1 MKGKPIMT
9 SFTHTEFPKSHGGV
23 ERAESAF
30 QYFAGLRRSLNGSRG
45 LATLLL
51 AGGVAAF
58 VSVADQM
65 IDTWADGHLL
75 TAWVVLWAVTF
86 AGLALFANA
95 ARTFAAR
102 ITVGVQQWTKRLAQD
117 RADAHLL
124 NTARQDPRVMADIQA
139 AISRAEVQQEL
150 IAEPAVKS
158 ALTHKE
164 ALKARAESDRLMWN
178 AAMSDP
184 RLMEDLQ
191 EAVRRAETTALAI
204 QDPVAQEAALA
215 EIRATAM
222 RYPAVKRVVKRSF
235 LVGIPANLRQIA

>member
-1 MKGKPIMT
+1 
-9 SFTHTEFPKSHGGV
+9 
-23 ERAESAF
+23 
-30 QYFAGLRRSLNGSRG
+30 
-45 LATLLL
+45 
-51 AGGVAAF
+51 

-75 TAWVVLWAVTF
+75 TAWVILWAVAF
-86 AGLALFANA
+86 AGLALFADA

-102 ITVGVQQWTKRLAQD
+102 ISVGLQQWTKRMAQE

-139 AISRAEVQQEL
+139 ALSRAEVQQEL
-150 IAEPAVKS
+150 AAAPAVKS
-158 ALTHKE
+158 VLTQKE
-164 ALKARAESDRLMWN
+164 ALKARAESDRQMWN
-178 AAMSDP
+178 AALSDP

>member
-30 QYFAGLRRSLNGSRG
+30 HYFSGLRRSLSGSRG
-45 LATLLL
+45 LAALLL

-75 TAWVVLWAVTF
+75 TAWVVLWAIAF
-86 AGLALFANA
+86 AGLALFADA

-102 ITVGVQQWTKRLAQD
+102 ISVGLQQWTKRLAQE

-124 NTARQDPRVMADIQA
+124 NTAQQDPRVMADIQA
-139 AISRAEVQQEL
+139 ALSRAEVQQEL
-150 IAEPAVKS
+150 VAAPAVKPV
-158 ALTHKE
+158 LTHKE
-164 ALKARAESDRLMWN
+164 AVKARAESDRLMWN
-178 AAMSDP
+178 AALSDP

-235 LVGIPANLRQIA
+235 LTGIPADLRQIA

>member
-1 MKGKPIMT
+1 MT
-9 SFTHTEFPKSHGGV
+9 SFTHTEFPKTHGGV

-30 QYFAGLRRSLNGSRG
+30 QYFSGLRRSLSGSRG
-45 LATLLL
+45 LAALLL

-75 TAWVVLWAVTF
+75 TAWVVLWAIAF
-86 AGLALFANA
+86 AGLAMFADA

-102 ITVGVQQWTKRLAQD
+102 ISLGLQQWTKRLAQE

-124 NTARQDPRVMADIQA
+124 HTAQQDPRVMADIQA
-139 AISRAEVQQEL
+139 ALSRAEVQQEEL
-150 IAEPAVKS
+150 VAAPVARPV
-158 ALTHKE
+158 LTHKE
-164 ALKARAESDRLMWN
+164 AVKARAESDRLMWN
-178 AAMSDP
+178 AALSDP

-235 LVGIPANLRQIA
+235 LTGIPANLRQIA

>member
-9 SFTHTEFPKSHGGV
+9 SFVHTEFPQSHSGV

-30 QYFAGLRRSLNGSRG
+30 QYLSGLRRSLNGSRG

-86 AGLALFANA
+86 AGLALFADA

-102 ITVGVQQWTKRLAQD
+102 ITVGAQQWTKRLAQE

-139 AISRAEVQQEL
+139 ALSRAEVQQEL
-150 IAEPAVKS
+150 VAAPAAKPV
-158 ALTHKE
+158 LTQKE

-178 AAMSDP
+178 AALSDP

-191 EAVRRAETTALAI
+191 EAMRRAETAALAI

-215 EIRATAM
+215 EIRTTAM
-222 RYPAVKRVVKRSF
+222 LYPAVKRVVKRSF

>member
-1 MKGKPIMT
+1 MT

-30 QYFAGLRRSLNGSRG
+30 QYFAGLRRSMNGSRG

-102 ITVGVQQWTKRLAQD
+102 ITVGVQQLTKRLAQD

-150 IAEPAVKS
+150 ISAPAVKS

-164 ALKARAESDRLMWN
+164 APKARAESDRLMWN

>member
-1 MKGKPIMT
+1 MI
-9 SFTHTEFPKSHGGV
+9 SFTHTEFPKTHGGV
-23 ERAESAF
+23 ERAEFAL
-30 QYFAGLRRSLNGSRG
+30 QYFAGMRRSLNGSRG

-86 AGLALFANA
+86 AVLALFANA

-102 ITVGVQQWTKRLAQD
+102 MTVGAQQWAKRLAQD

-158 ALTHKE
+158 ALAHKE

-204 QDPVAQEAALA
+204 QDPIAQEAALA

>member
-1 MKGKPIMT
+1 MT

-65 IDTWADGHLL
+65 IDIWADGHLL

-164 ALKARAESDRLMWN
+164 SLKARAESDRLMWN

-191 EAVRRAETTALAI
+191 EAVRRAESTALAI

-222 RYPAVKRVVKRSF
+222 RYPSVKRVVKRSF

>member
-1 MKGKPIMT
+1 MT
-9 SFTHTEFPKSHGGV
+9 SFTHTEFPESHGGV
-23 ERAESAF
+23 ERLGSAF
-30 QYFAGLRRSLNGSRG
+30 RYFSGLRRSLNGSRG

-75 TAWVVLWAVTF
+75 TAWVVLWAIAF
-86 AGLALFANA
+86 AGLALFADA

-102 ITVGVQQWTKRLAQD
+102 ISVGLQQWTQRLAQE

-139 AISRAEVQQEL
+139 ALGRAEVQQER
-150 IAEPAVKS
+150 AAAPVAKS
-158 ALTHKE
+158 VLTQKK
-164 ALKARAESDRLMWN
+164 AFKARAESDRQMWK
-178 AAMSDP
+178 AALSDP

-191 EAVRRAETTALAI
+191 EAMRRAETAALAI
-204 QDPVAQEAALA
+204 ADPVAQEAALA
-215 EIRATAM
+215 EVRTTVAA
-222 RYPAVKRVVKRSF
+222 YPAMKRMVKRSF
-235 LVGIPANLRQIA
+235 LTGIPANLRQIA

>member
-1 MKGKPIMT
+1 MT

-30 QYFAGLRRSLNGSRG
+30 QYFAGLRRSMNGSRG

-75 TAWVVLWAVTF
+75 TAWVILWAVAF
-86 AGLALFANA
+86 AGLALFADA

-102 ITVGVQQWTKRLAQD
+102 ISLGLQQWTRRLAQE

-139 AISRAEVQQEL
+139 ALSRAEVHQEL
-150 IAEPAVKS
+150 VAAAPAVKS
-158 ALTHKE
+158 ALPTKE
-164 ALKARAESDRLMWN
+164 ALKARAESDRQMWN
-178 AAMSDP
+178 AALSDP

-191 EAVRRAETTALAI
+191 EAVRRAETAALAI
-204 QDPVAQEAALA
+204 QDPVAQETALA
-215 EIRATAM
+215 EIRSTAM
-222 RYPAVKRVVKRSF
+222 RYPLVKRVVKRSF

>member
-9 SFTHTEFPKSHGGV
+9 SFVHTEFPKSHGGV

-30 QYFAGLRRSLNGSRG
+30 QYFSGLRRSLNGSRG

-102 ITVGVQQWTKRLAQD
+102 ITLGVQQWTKRLAQD

-139 AISRAEVQQEL
+139 ALSRAEVQREL
-150 IAEPAVKS
+150 VAVPAVKPV
-158 ALTHKE
+158 LTQKE
-164 ALKARAESDRLMWN
+164 AQKARAESDRLMWN
-178 AAMSDP
+178 AALSDP

-191 EAVRRAETTALAI
+191 EAMRRAETAALAI

-215 EIRATAM
+215 EIRTTAM
-222 RYPAVKRVVKRSF
+222 LYPAVKRVVKRSF

>member
-1 MKGKPIMT
+1 MT

>member
-1 MKGKPIMT
+1 MT

-191 EAVRRAETTALAI
+191 EAVRRAESTALAI

>member
-1 MKGKPIMT
+1 MT
-9 SFTHTEFPKSHGGV
+9 SFTHTEFPKTHGGV

-30 QYFAGLRRSLNGSRG
+30 QYFSGLRRSLSGSRG
-45 LATLLL
+45 LAALLL

-75 TAWVVLWAVTF
+75 TAWVVLWAIAF
-86 AGLALFANA
+86 AGLALFADA

-102 ITVGVQQWTKRLAQD
+102 ISLGLQQWTQRLAQE

-124 NTARQDPRVMADIQA
+124 HTAQQDPRVMADIQA
-139 AISRAEVQQEL
+139 ALSRAEVQQEEL
-150 IAEPAVKS
+150 VAAPVAKPV
-158 ALTHKE
+158 LTHKE
-164 ALKARAESDRLMWN
+164 AVKTRAESDRLMWN
-178 AAMSDP
+178 AALSDP

-204 QDPVAQEAALA
+204 QDPVVQEAALA

-235 LVGIPANLRQIA
+235 LTGIPANLRQIA

>member
-1 MKGKPIMT
+1 MT
-9 SFTHTEFPKSHGGV
+9 SFVHTEFPQSHGGV

-30 QYFAGLRRSLNGSRG
+30 QYFSGLRRSLNGSRG

-102 ITVGVQQWTKRLAQD
+102 ITLGVQQWTKRLAQD

-139 AISRAEVQQEL
+139 ALSRAEVQREL
-150 IAEPAVKS
+150 VAVPAVKPV
-158 ALTHKE
+158 LTQKE
-164 ALKARAESDRLMWN
+164 AQKARAESDRLMWN
-178 AAMSDP
+178 AALSDP

-191 EAVRRAETTALAI
+191 EAMRRAETAALAI

-215 EIRATAM
+215 EIRTTAM
-222 RYPAVKRVVKRSF
+222 LYPAVKRVVKRSF